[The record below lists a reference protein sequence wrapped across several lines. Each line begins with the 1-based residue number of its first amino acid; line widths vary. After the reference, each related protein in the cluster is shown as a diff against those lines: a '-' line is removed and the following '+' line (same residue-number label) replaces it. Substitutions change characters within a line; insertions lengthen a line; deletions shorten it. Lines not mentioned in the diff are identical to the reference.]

1 MFQTTNE
8 FSGTKLWLSWE
19 PQEMARSMLIYDLS
33 TLEMVGKG
41 YNHEKTWQKAKG
53 RIVPLEEIGKT

>member
-1 MFQTTNE
+1 
-8 FSGTKLWLSWE
+8 
-19 PQEMARSMLIYDLS
+19 MLIYDLS